1 MRDLVGQ
8 GKPLYS
14 SLDRAAGLLKRR
26 VGTGAEFLKELMAIP
41 GVKQTE
47 VNERGLGELLNAPK
61 MTHEQFLKALQ
72 DKPAPAIKEK
82 MLGEKFNYTPKEKQI
97 HGALWQQAYSDAF
110 DKYYEDGHRGNEV
123 HQWAIEDADKKV
135 NDLLPESMG
144 KEYPTHHREWTI
156 PGGEN
161 YREML
166 IKAPRDKNTFPGD
179 RHHFGGEPGILA
191 SMRLKDRTGPNGE
204 KLLHLEE
211 LQSDWHQRGR
221 QHGYMTP
228 DFPEKQEEEKKKIRE
243 AQLKY
248 KQLKEE
254 FEKSIEWSKVMED
267 RLKGNHPNFI
277 VGGPF
282 REETEKTKAY
292 HDKRIGD
299 LFPQVAQA
307 DKDLSQ
313 MQENYDLAY
322 GQTNRRVPD
331 GPFKGNWEEM
341 ALKRLIHHAAE
352 NGYHGI
358 VVTPGNE
365 QADRYDLSQHVD
377 SLQYFPSGGQLT
389 ALKNGNVVFI
399 ERDVK
404 PEKISDYVG
413 KDASQKLLESP
424 QKKQSLG
431 NSMFHQISGVD
442 LKVGGEG
449 MKGFYDKK
457 VPNILNSI
465 GKKYGAKTS
474 LYSHDLQGRGRE
486 RTEDE
491 FRQAIEDAGFTMG
504 NLPMERAAEFDYE
517 PKKIP
522 VHYFPITDQMRQDV
536 LKNGLPLYKEGGN
549 VHIGATKATMDRMK
563 YELANRKG

>member
-1 MRDLVGQ
+1 MKDLVGQ

-82 MLGEKFNYTPKEKQI
+82 LLGDVDPELDPRKNSRLYNETFDLYYRAALREAIADGLSNSEAREVAESEAYEKINRKESPVW
-97 HGALWQQAYSDAF
+97 H
-110 DKYYEDGHRGNEV
+110 
-123 HQWAIEDADKKV
+123 
-135 NDLLPESMG
+135 
-144 KEYPTHHREWTI
+144 KEYTV
-156 PGGEN
+156 PGGKN

-166 IKAPRDKNTFPGD
+166 IKAPSDENVFPGI
-179 RHHFGGEPGILA
+179 RQHFGYEPGILA

-211 LQSDWHQRGR
+211 LQSDWHQQGR

-228 DFPEKQEEEKKKIRE
+228 DFPEKRDES
-243 AQLKY
+243 LKNVRAAY
-248 KQLKEE
+248 FKHKQLKDD
-254 FEKSIEWSKVMED
+254 FDKSVEWSKTLED
-267 RLKGNHPNFI
+267 RLKGNHPDFV
-277 VGGPF
+277 VGGY
-282 REETEKTKAY
+282 RRGETEEQKAY

-307 DKDLSQ
+307 DEEHRQLKAEHDK
-313 MQENYDLAY
+313 MY
-322 GQTNRRVPD
+322 GSDNKRVPD
-331 GPFKGNWEEM
+331 APFKGNWEEM

-352 NGYHGI
+352 NGYQGI

-377 SLQYFPSGGQLT
+377 NVSYFPDT
-389 ALKNGNVVFI
+389 KTMVAYKDNKPTVEKRI
-399 ERDVK
+399 EN
-404 PEKISDYVG
+404 ENELEGLVG
-413 KDASQKLLESP
+413 KDIAQKILSQPTKNVVNARGDRVQTL
-424 QKKQSLG
+424 
-431 NSMFHQISGVD
+431 SGLD

-457 VPNILNSI
+457 VPNILNNI

-474 LYSHDLQGRGRE
+474 LYSHELQGRGKE

-491 FRQAIEDAGFTMG
+491 FRRAVENAGFTMG

-522 VHYFPITDQMRQDV
+522 AHYFPITDQMRQDV

-549 VHIGATKATMDRMK
+549 VHVDARKATMDKMK
-563 YELANRKG
+563 YELTNRKG

>member
-1 MRDLVGQ
+1 MKDLVGQ

-26 VGTGAEFLKELMAIP
+26 VGTGSEFLKELMAIP

-82 MLGEKFNYTPKEKQI
+82 LLGDVDPELDPRKNIRLYNETFDLYYQAALREAIADGLSNSEAREAAESEAYEKINRKESPVW
-97 HGALWQQAYSDAF
+97 H
-110 DKYYEDGHRGNEV
+110 
-123 HQWAIEDADKKV
+123 
-135 NDLLPESMG
+135 
-144 KEYPTHHREWTI
+144 KEYTV
-156 PGGEN
+156 PGGKN

-166 IKAPRDKNTFPGD
+166 IKAPSDENVFPGI
-179 RHHFGGEPGILA
+179 RQHFGYEPGILA

-211 LQSDWHQRGR
+211 LQSDWHQQGR
-221 QHGYMTP
+221 THGYMTP
-228 DFPEKQEEEKKKIRE
+228 DFPQKREEEKKNIRE

-248 KQLKEE
+248 EQLKDD
-254 FEKSIEWSKVMED
+254 FHKSIEWSKTLED
-267 RLKGNHPNFI
+267 RLKSNHPDFV
-277 VGGPF
+277 VGGY
-282 REETEKTKAY
+282 RRGETEEQKAY

-307 DKDLSQ
+307 DKDLSK

-322 GQTNRRVPD
+322 GPTNRRVPD
-331 GPFKGNWEEM
+331 APFKGNWEEM
-341 ALKRLIHHAAE
+341 ALKRLIHHAAQ

-365 QADRYDLSQHVD
+365 QADRYDLSKHVD
-377 SLQYFPSGGQLT
+377 
-389 ALKNGNVVFI
+389 AIVWEKNSDGEITFT
-399 ERDVK
+399 
-404 PEKISDYVG
+404 PEKDGMALTGPKTVG
-413 KDASQKLLESP
+413 QKELTEHLGKEVAEKILRD
-424 QKKQSLG
+424 QKTSGALD
-431 NSMFHQISGVD
+431 GVD

-457 VPNILNSI
+457 VPNILNNI
-465 GKKYGAKTS
+465 GKKYGVKTS

-491 FRQAIEDAGFTMG
+491 FRRAVENAGFTMG

-522 VHYFPITDQMRQDV
+522 AHYFPITDQMRQDV

-549 VHIGATKATMDRMK
+549 VHVDARKATMDKMK